1 MLYMFLSFFIMYLVE
16 ESIHSYL
23 RKKKTHRKE
32 FSKKDV
38 SRSTNELVENGETLP
53 NFISGHSH

>member
-1 MLYMFLSFFIMYLVE
+1 MYLVE
-16 ESIHSYL
+16 ESVHSYL
-23 RKKKTHRKE
+23 RKKKTYRKE

-53 NFISGHSH
+53 NFVSEHSH